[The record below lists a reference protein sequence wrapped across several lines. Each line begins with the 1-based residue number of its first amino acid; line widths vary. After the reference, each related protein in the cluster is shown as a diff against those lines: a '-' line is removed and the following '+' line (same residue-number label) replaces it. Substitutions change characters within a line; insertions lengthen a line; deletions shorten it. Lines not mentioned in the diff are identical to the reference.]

1 MENIRGTSSRGDRKM
16 IERNRKSHMRA
27 LCSQLSSLV
36 PHQTS
41 KEIISLPDQL
51 GEATNHIKKLQIK
64 LEKMR
69 NKKLSL
75 MGINNNEPDI
85 SGRQR
90 YNNRGMVMGSKS
102 PKVEIHHMGSTLIV
116 SVITGLD
123 CQFIFNE
130 FIRIL
135 HQEQADVVNASY
147 SVVQDPVFHTIH
159 CQIGE
164 CGERAGRIS
173 ERLKRFMYGSGAF
186 DEDTGIV
193 ELPPEKF
200 AYILS
205 IWPPLSFAWHVIM

>member
-1 MENIRGTSSRGDRKM
+1 MENIPGPSSRGDRKM
-16 IERNRKSHMRA
+16 IERNRRSHMRA

-41 KEIISLPDQL
+41 KEMISLPDQL

-75 MGINNNEPDI
+75 MEINNNEPNI
-85 SGRQR
+85 SGRQS
-90 YNNRGMVMGSKS
+90 YNNNNDKGMVMGSKS

-135 HQEQADVVNASY
+135 HQEQADVVNAGY
-147 SVVQDPVFHTIH
+147 SVVQDAVFHTIH
-159 CQIGE
+159 CQVGE

-173 ERLKRFMYGSGAF
+173 ERLKRFVYGSGAF
-186 DEDTGIV
+186 DEDTGNGFTLWSSD
-193 ELPPEKF
+193 ELLCE
-200 AYILS
+200 
-205 IWPPLSFAWHVIM
+205 

>member
-1 MENIRGTSSRGDRKM
+1 MMENILGTSSRGDRKM
-16 IERNRKSHMRA
+16 IERNRRSHMRV

-41 KEIISLPDQL
+41 KEMISLPDQL
-51 GEATNHIKKLQIK
+51 GEATNYIKKLQIK

-75 MGINNNEPDI
+75 MGINNNEPNI
-85 SGRQR
+85 SGRQS
-90 YNNRGMVMGSKS
+90 YNNNNNNRGIVMGSKS

-123 CQFIFNE
+123 CHFIFND

-147 SVVQDPVFHTIH
+147 SVLQDTVFHTIH

-164 CGERAGRIS
+164 SSNRAQRIS
-173 ERLKRFMYGSGAF
+173 ERLKRFVSGSGGAF
-186 DEDTGIV
+186 
-193 ELPPEKF
+193 
-200 AYILS
+200 
-205 IWPPLSFAWHVIM
+205 